1 VAWVR
6 EWWVQPDHFRW
17 LSGYLGYRNLRGF
30 TRGMMAAVIAALGAV
45 PILTMWTPVGP
56 VTIVGRVA
64 SVAVTL
70 CCSVMAALW
79 LKRWPTRRQSVMF
92 VLVSNACIAASSLIY
107 APYPGISLLGCTS
120 FAALAGYVA
129 FFHTSRYLALVL
141 STAAAVSIFCGVQMA
156 ATMGSALV
164 AVAKLLII
172 AVGVLAVP
180 FSVHVLIHLL
190 GDEALKSH
198 TDPLTG
204 LRNRRGFYRSARE
217 LLSSEV
223 YSLEPYLTVIML
235 DLDRFKQVNDTRGHT
250 TGDRILVAVADKL
263 RRSTRGR
270 AVVARVGGEEFIVA
284 EATRSGEAEMIAER
298 LRREVAAIPR
308 GATASVGVVS
318 IRWVDVDYPDARA
331 VIEHLVEAAD
341 AAMYEAKRAG
351 GNQTRLA
358 AEISQ
363 QIDRLTS

>member
-6 EWWVQPDHFRW
+6 QWWVQPDHFRW

-30 TRGMMAAVIAALGAV
+30 TRRMMAVVVATLGAV

-56 VTIVGRVA
+56 VTVVGRVVSGLIA
-64 SVAVTL
+64 L
-70 CCSVMAALW
+70 CCSVMAVMW
-79 LKRWPTRRQSVMF
+79 LRRWPTRRQSVMF
-92 VLVSNACIAASSLIY
+92 VLVSNVCIAASCLVYMSN
-107 APYPGISLLGCTS
+107 PGMSLLGCTS

-141 STAAAVSIFCGVQMA
+141 STAAAVSVVCGIQMA
-156 ATMGSALV
+156 ASTGSALA

-217 LLSSEV
+217 LLGADVHSA
-223 YSLEPYLTVIML
+223 EPYLTVIML

-250 TGDRILVAVADKL
+250 TGDRILVAVADRL
-263 RRSTRGR
+263 RHSTRGH
-270 AVVARVGGEEFIVA
+270 AVVARVGGEEFLIA
-284 EATRSGEAEMIAER
+284 EATQHGEAETIAER
-298 LRREVAAIPR
+298 LRQEVAAIPR
-308 GATASVGVVS
+308 GATASVGVAS
-318 IRWVDVDYPDARA
+318 IRRVDIGDADARA
-331 VIEHLVEAAD
+331 VIEHLVDTAD
-341 AAMYEAKRAG
+341 TAMYEAKRAG
-351 GNQTRLA
+351 GNRTRQA
-358 AEISQ
+358 GTISQ